1 MRTHEKAPTNDA
13 FDALPMIDSILL
25 PDNIDQ
31 LKKIVLQHVVCGWN
45 TRTSLSR
52 TVGDLMTI
60 NGNYITVTTDDS
72 NTVMVNDSNI
82 INTEII
88 ASNGVIH
95 IIDSVLLPSS
105 FSSSPGYEEGCL
117 PDRFDNEQMEL
128 VDPSVN
134 FNKLY
139 PGQFI
144 CSKPYDVNQYR
155 FGVTRLGNVVWKNT
169 IAGESET
176 EILFE
181 NTASH
186 TNIYFSLRIDATMVI
201 TDETTGLILWES
213 APVNLK
219 HPMSHYPQC
228 LKDPYHDCPYFHLHS
243 DGVMVL
249 NYIPNDGAGWQ
260 AKNLFQVYDK
270 ARK

>member
-1 MRTHEKAPTNDA
+1 
-13 FDALPMIDSILL
+13 
-25 PDNIDQ
+25 
-31 LKKIVLQHVVCGWN
+31 
-45 TRTSLSR
+45 
-52 TVGDLMTI
+52 MTI
-60 NGNYITVTTDDS
+60 SGNVITVTTASDDL
-72 NTVMVNDSNI
+72 NNIMVNDSNI
-82 INTEII
+82 ITSDII

-105 FSSSPGYEEGCL
+105 FTSSTDDDDEEGCL

-128 VDPSVN
+128 VDPTVN

-144 CSKPYDVNQYR
+144 CSKPYTVNQYR
-155 FGVTRLGNVVWKNT
+155 FGVTKMGNVVWKNT
-169 IAGESET
+169 VAGESET
-176 EILFE
+176 KILFE
-181 NTASH
+181 NTQSH
-186 TNIYFSLRIDATMVI
+186 TNIYFSLRIDATMVL
-201 TDETTGLILWES
+201 TDMTTGLILWELS
-213 APVNLK
+213 PVNLK

-260 AKNLFQVYDK
+260 AKNLFQVYDTM
-270 ARK
+270 

>member
-1 MRTHEKAPTNDA
+1 
-13 FDALPMIDSILL
+13 MIDSILL
-25 PDNIDQ
+25 PENIDQ
-31 LKKIVLQHVVCGWN
+31 LKKIVMHHVVCGSY
-45 TRTSLSR
+45 TSSTSLSG

-60 NGNYITVTTDDS
+60 NKNFITVTTSSDDL
-72 NTVMVNDSNI
+72 NAVMVNDSNI
-82 INTEII
+82 INAEII

-105 FSSSPGYEEGCL
+105 FSLSPEDEEGCL

-176 EILFE
+176 KILFE

-186 TNIYFSLRIDATMVI
+186 TNTYFSLRIDATMVM
-201 TDETTGLILWES
+201 TDETTGLILWELS
-213 APVNLK
+213 PVNLK
-219 HPMSHYPQC
+219 HPMSHYPLC

-249 NYIPNDGAGWQ
+249 NYIPNDEAGWQ
-260 AKNLFQVYDK
+260 AKNLFQVYDTST
-270 ARK
+270 